1 MKNMKRFVWIASLL
15 LFSCAGEKK
24 EYHKAENA
32 LDAGREYIQACLEG
46 DFSRAKFYTIADAAD
61 ETQLALTEK
70 AYREKDKEGRQQL
83 RTASIIINEVKELSD
98 SVTLISYRYSFNKT
112 ADSLKI
118 VKRNGDW
125 LVNTVLK

>member
-1 MKNMKRFVWIASLL
+1 MKRFVWIASLL

-46 DFSRAKFYTIADAAD
+46 DFAKAAFYAIPDAANKQ
-61 ETQLALTEK
+61 QLAVTEK
-70 AYREKDKEGRQQL
+70 TYREKDKEGRQQL

-98 SVTLISYRYSFNKT
+98 SITLINYSYSFNKT

-118 VKRNGDW
+118 VKRGGDW
-125 LVNTVLK
+125 LVNNVLK

>member
-46 DFSRAKFYTIADAAD
+46 DFSRAKFYTIADAAN

-83 RTASIIINEVKELSD
+83 RNDLQSLFAD
-98 SVTLISYRYSFNKT
+98 QKT
-112 ADSLKI
+112 KI
-118 VKRNGDW
+118 RKLLNRRDLRFKDHPANAIVQ
-125 LVNTVLK
+125 TVLYYTSLTK